1 MCSQVTISQAASS
14 ALAALVPLFDTLML
28 AEFLG
33 RLSNSQKDEIEG
45 QVAAL
50 VRASKDSLQG
60 LQKYVNSPG
69 AATQAAAS
77 KDAVAHRQGVVG
89 SLFLPCNCKPT
100 CHVGS
105 GQPAVTAGAHF
116 SHPKPCLCRL

>member
-1 MCSQVTISQAASS
+1 M
-14 ALAALVPLFDTLML
+14 LV
-28 AEFLG
+28 ESLG

-60 LQKYVNSPG
+60 LQKYVNTPG
-69 AATQAAAS
+69 AATQAAAG

-89 SLFLPCNCKPT
+89 SFL
-100 CHVGS
+100 
-105 GQPAVTAGAHF
+105 
-116 SHPKPCLCRL
+116 